1 MPPQDCK
8 YIVFLEHLECLESA
22 MRLGQS
28 EKGSPPPH
36 TQVFFDCAVITELL
50 ENISDETVYWRAEM
64 THTIYICTY
73 AYLSSS
79 QLPLKHLT

>member
-1 MPPQDCK
+1 
-8 YIVFLEHLECLESA
+8 

-28 EKGSPPPH
+28 EKGSPPP
-36 TQVFFDCAVITELL
+36 QAFFDCAIITELL

-73 AYLSSS
+73 LSSS